1 MTTTPEDAA
10 AMFDLPPLP
19 ASSQS
24 AESSAQAAEAALA
37 AELASTME
45 SGDDVADDAPDSRT
59 KLRVK
64 VSWPAR
70 MQLPDGHVIELK
82 VRDISEG
89 GVGLVSNEHIPAC
102 TVVNF
107 AMGVPPIA
115 EGGRVTQVE
124 GTIKTT
130 YTRVQGSE
138 ILCGG
143 TWAQVPSAGL
153 ELVNTWIK
161 RLRG

>member
-1 MTTTPEDAA
+1 MTTPPEDAA
-10 AMFDLPPLP
+10 ALFDLSPLP

-24 AESSAQAAEAALA
+24 AESTAQAEEAALA
-37 AELASTME
+37 AELASAIE
-45 SGDDVADDAPDSRT
+45 SGDFAADAPDSRT

-70 MQLPDGHVIELK
+70 MQLLDGRVIELK

-89 GVGLVSNEHIPAC
+89 GVGLMSDEPLPAC

-107 AMGVPPIA
+107 AMGVPPLD
-115 EGGRVTQVE
+115 EGGEMTQVE

-130 YTRVQGSE
+130 YTLVHGAE

-143 TWAQVPSAGL
+143 TWVQMPSAGL
-153 ELVNTWIK
+153 ELVNLWIE
-161 RLRG
+161 RLRQ